1 MTMMIMMIKQ
11 KASITTL
18 TEEYHTVDDVSRD
31 ADEEDDGVV
40 VAS

>member
-11 KASITTL
+11 KTSITTL

-31 ADEEDDGVV
+31 ADAEDDGVV